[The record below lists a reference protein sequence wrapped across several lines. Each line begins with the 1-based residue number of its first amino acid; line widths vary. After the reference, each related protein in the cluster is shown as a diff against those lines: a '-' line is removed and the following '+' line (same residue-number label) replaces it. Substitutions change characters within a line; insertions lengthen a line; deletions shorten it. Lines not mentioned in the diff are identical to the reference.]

1 MKRLGWI
8 VLIVLAPALGAQVPD
23 DSGAAQ
29 PPTDAAQAE
38 RLRSQILQRWND
50 HVRSTLGLSDEQATK
65 LQATEQRFE
74 AQRQPVRAHQRELNQ
89 ALRAELAAGTPNQ
102 DRVRQL
108 MNEQQE
114 NQLTLQRVNRDEDR
128 EIQAY
133 LTPVQRARYHEERRR
148 FQERIHEAI
157 LHRREQRRQQVIGPR
172 GRAGGGA
179 RRRPPL

>member
-114 NQLTLQRVNRDEDR
+114 NQPSLQRVNRDGAR
-128 EIQAY
+128 KIRAY
-133 LTPVQRARYHEERRR
+133 LPRVRGARSQGERRGFR
-148 FQERIHEAI
+148 EGIQEAI
-157 LHRREQRRQQVIGPR
+157 LPGR
-172 GRAGGGA
+172 GRGGQRVFGPGGGGGGGA
-179 RRRPPL
+179 RRRPP

>member
-108 MNEQQE
+108 MNE
-114 NQLTLQRVNRDEDR
+114 RS
-128 EIQAY
+128 
-133 LTPVQRARYHEERRR
+133 EERRVGKECR
-148 FQERIHEAI
+148 SRWSPYH
-157 LHRREQRRQQVIGPR
+157 
-172 GRAGGGA
+172 
-179 RRRPPL
+179 